1 MLDSNQL
8 AELTANFLKKG
19 GQIERSEIIIRDWQH
34 PERSGFMLPS
44 ANDAPKRD
52 LSQRKKRTHKYTQRN
67 KALAVMAKHE
77 NLSVDQIAEM
87 AGVSQTTARAA
98 VDYAKYAVLR
108 LSSARP
114 PELKELILQYANNT
128 TTAEEVAE
136 HTGASVS
143 YVFRTCAQNGVRLK
157 KHCDELTDIEKAILS
172 IKTWAYTAK
181 EISAKVGCT
190 EQHVRVVCKK
200 YGYKIKSAV
209 RNYD

>member
-8 AELTANFLKKG
+8 AELTANFLKQG
-19 GQIERSEIIIRDWQH
+19 GQIEKQDIIVRDIPQKSLW
-34 PERSGFMLPS
+34 EVNSLD
-44 ANDAPKRD
+44 NDAHNFALK
-52 LSQRKKRTHKYTQRN
+52 SCRKKRTHKYTQRN

-98 VDYAKYAVLR
+98 VDYAGYTVKR

-200 YGYKIKSAV
+200 YGYKIKSVV